1 MGGLIIGAEQKR
13 KGQSVAEN
21 MLTQRLMART
31 KMSADTRLDLQWVPQ
46 KWDK

>member
-13 KGQSVAEN
+13 KGQSVAEY
-21 MLTQRLMART
+21 MLTQRPMAPT
-31 KMSADTRLDLQWVPQ
+31 KISADTCLDLQWVPQ